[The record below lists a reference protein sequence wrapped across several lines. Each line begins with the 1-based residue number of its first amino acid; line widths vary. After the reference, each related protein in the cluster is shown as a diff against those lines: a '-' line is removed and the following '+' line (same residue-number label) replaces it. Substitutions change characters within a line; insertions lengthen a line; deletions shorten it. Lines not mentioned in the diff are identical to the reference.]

1 MSQWS
6 WQLSIVFFSSIVF
19 GFIFLGKSSGKYT
32 LYLLSLSLSF
42 VRRWVTQCLYFFSV
56 FFCLFLSFSLLMP
69 IWHAFCLPAIGQTRP
84 FGVLPSG
91 DSAIRPFG
99 YPSHPIPP
107 IHAFG
112 YPSIHASIRIAPFFI
127 QFIHPNASQPS
138 CCVRLFA
145 PSERL
150 MRKCPVHSSLSYPTC
165 VHPSCRLCKPST
177 LLVCTFVPWKRR
189 PSIQSREARQ

>member
-1 MSQWS
+1 MGQWS
-6 WQLSIVFFSSIVF
+6 WQLSIVFFFFSIVF
-19 GFIFLGKSSGKYT
+19 GFIFLGKSSGKY
-32 LYLLSLSLSF
+32 LIYFISLSLSL
-42 VRRWVTQCLYFFSV
+42 VRQKMGDSMPYFFLSFSV
-56 FFCLFLSFSLLMP
+56 FFCPFLCPCPYGIRF
-69 IWHAFCLPAIGQTRP
+69 ACLPLDRP
-84 FGVLPSG
+84 DHSGVLLLVIQPS
-91 DSAIRPFG
+91 ICP

-127 QFIHPNASQPS
+127 RFIHPNASQPS
-138 CCVRLFA
+138 CCVHLFD

-177 LLVCTFVPWKRR
+177 LLICTFVPWKT
-189 PSIQSREARQ
+189 PP

>member
-1 MSQWS
+1 MAAFDCFFFRLFLVLFFGGSRAVS
-6 WQLSIVFFSSIVF
+6 ILS
-19 GFIFLGKSSGKYT
+19 T
-32 LYLLSLSLSF
+32 LSLSLSLSLSF
-42 VRRWVTQCLYFFSV
+42 VRRWVIQCLIFFLPFSI
-56 FFCLFLSFSLLMP
+56 FFCPFLCPCPYGMR
-69 IWHAFCLPAIGQTRP
+69 FCLPAIGQTRP

-138 CCVRLFA
+138 CCVHLFD

-165 VHPSCRLCKPST
+165 VHPSCRLCKPSP